1 MPKRWQRKTKQNKTE
16 DSVHLMLDVER
27 EGELVKLG
35 EASVRCEGVSIHTG
49 TGICVLWGVGVHI
62 GTS

>member
-1 MPKRWQRKTKQNKTE
+1 
-16 DSVHLMLDVER
+16 MLDVER

-62 GTS
+62 GLPNALVCSCKRLNFN